1 MCTPSLAIDVIIE
14 TDDGSVVLVRR
25 ADNGKYATIGGFVDI
40 GESVEATV
48 ARELLEET
56 GLALQEGSTQ
66 LMGVYSD
73 PRRDHRRHTVS
84 ELSFTSSEEM
94 YLQYWNKYCLLS
106 NKSSRPMKLLNMFYG
121 VFVHI
126 SRVFME
132 GERRLHCTCSKFSRA
147 ESWR

>member
-56 GLALQEGSTQ
+56 GLALRDGSTQ

-84 ELSFTSSEEM
+84 ELSFTSLEAM
-94 YLQYWNKYCLLS
+94 YFRYLKKYCLPPIS
-106 NKSSRPMKLLNMFYG
+106 FPRPVTLLHVCYG
-121 VFVHI
+121 VFAHL

-132 GERRLHCTCSKFSRA
+132 GERRLHCTRSKFSRA

>member
-1 MCTPSLAIDVIIE
+1 VIAYYHFANTVTLFLCKPDQFLLAVLPRSMCTPSLAIDVIIE
-14 TDDGSVVLVRR
+14 TGDGSVVLVRR

-84 ELSFTSSEEM
+84 EPNLTPE
-94 YLQYWNKYCLLS
+94 
-106 NKSSRPMKLLNMFYG
+106 
-121 VFVHI
+121 
-126 SRVFME
+126 
-132 GERRLHCTCSKFSRA
+132 
-147 ESWR
+147 